1 MSARREDERRRGP
14 ELEDSEG
21 GRDRA
26 VRVVRRGRE
35 TGGRVTKRRVEGK
48 VRVVEASADRGVES
62 EDEGRA
68 GREARLSGAAV
79 GQTRGRGGI

>member
-1 MSARREDERRRGP
+1 MRVRRVDERWRGP

-26 VRVVRRGRE
+26 VWGAKRGRE

-48 VRVVEASADRGVES
+48 VRAVEVSADRGVES
-62 EDEGRA
+62 EDEGRE
-68 GREARLSGAAV
+68 GREARLSCAAV
-79 GQTRGRGGI
+79 GQRRGRGGI